1 MNYSIP
7 VYRAVIKL
15 DDKHLSFF
23 KEDVE
28 DIIDQQLMITKLC
41 SSISF
46 KDTNDMD
53 EYERVYVL
61 KKLIQMRKEENE
73 AKENKRVQ
81 AELKDRILSL
91 IHI

>member
-7 VYRAVIKL
+7 VYRAAIKL

-73 AKENKRVQ
+73 AKEKAIEEAKNRNKR
-81 AELKDRILSL
+81 
-91 IHI
+91 

>member
-15 DDKHLSFF
+15 DDKYLSFF

-53 EYERVYVL
+53 EYERVYIL

-73 AKENKRVQ
+73 AKEKAIEEAKNRNKR
-81 AELKDRILSL
+81 
-91 IHI
+91 

>member
-23 KEDVE
+23 KKDVE

-73 AKENKRVQ
+73 AKEKAIEEAKNRNKR
-81 AELKDRILSL
+81 
-91 IHI
+91 

>member
-73 AKENKRVQ
+73 AKEKAVEEAKNRNKR
-81 AELKDRILSL
+81 
-91 IHI
+91 

>member
-41 SSISF
+41 SSVSF

-73 AKENKRVQ
+73 AKEKAIEEAKNRNKR
-81 AELKDRILSL
+81 
-91 IHI
+91 

>member
-61 KKLIQMRKEENE
+61 KKLIQMRKEENKAKEKAIEE
-73 AKENKRVQ
+73 AKNRNKR
-81 AELKDRILSL
+81 
-91 IHI
+91 

>member
-15 DDKHLSFF
+15 DNKHLSFF

-73 AKENKRVQ
+73 AKEKAIEEAKNRNKR
-81 AELKDRILSL
+81 
-91 IHI
+91 

>member
-1 MNYSIP
+1 MNYLIP

-15 DDKHLSFF
+15 DDKHLSFY

-73 AKENKRVQ
+73 AKEKAIEEAKNRNKR
-81 AELKDRILSL
+81 
-91 IHI
+91 

>member
-53 EYERVYVL
+53 EYERVYIL

-73 AKENKRVQ
+73 AKEKAIEEAKNRNKR
-81 AELKDRILSL
+81 
-91 IHI
+91 

>member
-23 KEDVE
+23 KEHVE

-73 AKENKRVQ
+73 AKEKAIEEAKNRNKR
-81 AELKDRILSL
+81 
-91 IHI
+91 

>member
-73 AKENKRVQ
+73 AKEKAIEEAKNRNKR
-81 AELKDRILSL
+81 
-91 IHI
+91 